1 MHVFY
6 SPLRLR
12 RNFVFSKQLISS
24 CVLFFFCCALLFF
37 TVLFHIIYV
46 MIAPF
51 YITKIEDLM
60 QSAWA
65 GDMFNYQFQKS
76 YCYIY
81 RGVLIVGR
89 VEKSIKNRTISL
101 QILVTIIWFNPL
113 YNQIVSRIVEKTFL
127 KAYIIKFQIK

>member
-6 SPLRLR
+6 SPSRLR

-37 TVLFHIIYV
+37 TVLFHIIYA

-76 YCYIY
+76 SCYIY
-81 RGVLIVGR
+81 RGVLIVGK
-89 VEKSIKNRTISL
+89 VEKRIKNRTISL